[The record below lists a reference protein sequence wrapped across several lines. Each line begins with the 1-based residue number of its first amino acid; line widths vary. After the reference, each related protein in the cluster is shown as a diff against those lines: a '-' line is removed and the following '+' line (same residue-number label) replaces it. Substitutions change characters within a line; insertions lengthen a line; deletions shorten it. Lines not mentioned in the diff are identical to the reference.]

1 MEPSAVLSAWSAGV
15 AAGTALVT
23 RWGIVGPGFTW
34 MGLGVVLLLA
44 IPGAIAGGGAV
55 GWLGCGLAA
64 AGLITARARVVS
76 AGLTGAAAL
85 ALVVAG
91 TGEGYPVLVVTGA
104 IALGG
109 ITSEMLLGHWYLV
122 DPRLP
127 RAALRTLCSIGIAGA
142 VVDPVAAL
150 LHGAL
155 PAASGDAVLPIGWA
169 VLAITSILLMVAVWA
184 ALGERGYPAVM
195 AATGLSYLAVL
206 TGIGAV
212 VLARVLVFGESLG

>member
-1 MEPSAVLSAWSAGV
+1 MLSAWSAGV

-34 MGLGVVLLLA
+34 LGLGVVLLLGV
-44 IPGAIAGGGAV
+44 PGALAGGGTV

-64 AGLITARARVVS
+64 AALVTGRVRMVS
-76 AGLTGAAAL
+76 AGLAAAAAI
-85 ALVVAG
+85 ALGLAG
-91 TGEGYPVLVVTGA
+91 TGEGYPVLVVSGA

-109 ITSEMLLGHWYLV
+109 VTSEMLLGHWYLV

-127 RAALRTLCSIGIAGA
+127 RSALRTLCWFGIAGA
-142 VVDPVAAL
+142 VADPIIAL

-155 PAASGDAVLPIGWA
+155 PAASGDAVVPIGWA
-169 VLAITSILLMVAVWA
+169 VLAVTSVLLMVGVWA

-206 TGIGAV
+206 TVIGAV
-212 VLARVLVFGESLG
+212 VLARVLVVGESLG

>member
-44 IPGAIAGGGAV
+44 VPAALAGGGVV
-55 GWLGCGLAA
+55 GWVGCGL
-64 AGLITARARVVS
+64 TV
-76 AGLTGAAAL
+76 AAL
-85 ALVVAG
+85 AASRVRLLAAGFAAAAAITLVLAG

-127 RAALRTLCSIGIAGA
+127 RSALRTLCLVGIAGS
-142 VVDPVAAL
+142 VIDPAAAL

-155 PAASGDAVLPIGWA
+155 PPASGEVIVPIGWA
-169 VLAITSILLMVAVWA
+169 VLAITSVLLMAAVWA

>member
-1 MEPSAVLSAWSAGV
+1 VLSAWSAGV

-34 MGLGVVLLLA
+34 LGLGVVLLLGV
-44 IPGAIAGGGAV
+44 PGALAGGGAV
-55 GWLGCGLAA
+55 GWVGCGLAA
-64 AGLITARARVVS
+64 AALVTGRVRMVS
-76 AGLTGAAAL
+76 AGLAAAAAI
-85 ALVVAG
+85 ALGLAG
-91 TGEGYPVLVVTGA
+91 TGEGYPVLVVSGA

-109 ITSEMLLGHWYLV
+109 ATSEMLLGHWYLV

-127 RAALRTLCSIGIAGA
+127 RSALRTLCSFAIAGA
-142 VVDPVAAL
+142 VADPVTAL

-155 PAASGDAVLPIGWA
+155 PAASGDAVVPIGWA
-169 VLAITSILLMVAVWA
+169 VLAVTSVLLMVAVWA

-206 TGIGAV
+206 TVIGAV
-212 VLARVLVFGESLG
+212 VLARVLVVGESLG